1 MKTNTKVSIN
11 IKLLSGKIIKLN
23 VNEIDTVMY
32 IKNQIQE
39 MEGVDINQQ
48 QIILNGLLLSLDT
61 KICDIKIAPNSI
73 FTIIHKLR
81 E

>member
-23 VNEIDTVMY
+23 VNEIDTVMH

-61 KICDIKIAPNSI
+61 KICDIKIASNSI
-73 FTIIHKLR
+73 FYYNS
-81 E
+81 